1 MAVGKQVGK
10 SSGVSDLTEKDVEF
24 WSLIWWEGVFAF
36 KLVKNRL
43 QDFDPARISQ
53 IFLILV
59 SLVSK
64 FCVFRRNPLK
74 ISMLAWLWWWKVESF
89 ALATSRL
96 WKLYV
101 LERLNSWLFLTT
113 RLLCGKAKSSTM
125 LCWLKPAFTSTTET
139 ISTLALP
146 VVNSTVSQCF
156 PSPMPETRTSS
167 EICLKLKPKFSMK
180 FSIYRY
186 IVFVKKITKDFKLGL
201 FAFW

>member
-59 SLVSK
+59 SLVSE

-89 ALATSRL
+89 ASATSRL

-101 LERLNSWLFLTT
+101 LERLNSWLFRTT
-113 RLLCGKAKSSTM
+113 RLLCGNFSDLKKLRLCSWHFNAFIASKCMLHIRQSKNSFMPPSMSAPNELILSSGH
-125 LCWLKPAFTSTTET
+125 ET
-139 ISTLALP
+139 NFKNWI
-146 VVNSTVSQCF
+146 
-156 PSPMPETRTSS
+156 
-167 EICLKLKPKFSMK
+167 FS
-180 FSIYRY
+180 FR
-186 IVFVKKITKDFKLGL
+186 DF
-201 FAFW
+201 